1 MTVPLQAYLILAAV
15 LFAIG
20 LFGVFTRRNTVGILL
35 GIELM
40 LNAVNINLVAFARF
54 NGDAAGFIFTVFT
67 ICITVAEVA
76 VGLALVILIFRIRR
90 TATADHLDLLRG

>member
-1 MTVPLQAYLILAAV
+1 MPLQAYLVLAAV

-20 LFGVFTRRNTVGILL
+20 LFGVVTRRNTIGILL

-40 LNAVNINLVAFARF
+40 LNAVNINLVSFARY
-54 NGDAAGFIFTVFT
+54 NGDAAGMIFTVFA

-90 TATADHLDLLRG
+90 TVVADHLDLLRG

>member
-1 MTVPLQAYLILAAV
+1 MPLQAYLVLAAV

-20 LFGVFTRRNTVGILL
+20 LFGVVTRRNTIGILL

-40 LNAVNINLVAFARF
+40 LNAVNINLVGFARY
-54 NGDAAGFIFTVFT
+54 NGDPAGMVFTVFA
-67 ICITVAEVA
+67 ICITVAEIT

-90 TATADHLDLLRG
+90 TVIADHLDLLRG